1 MLAVSHLCS
10 GGGNDPAFF
19 HILVHVIT
27 RMINSGSLTLSTT
40 PKVLVYGRGRQLQAT
55 RASVLQ
61 VIDVSLIHTA
71 DLNG

>member
-1 MLAVSHLCS
+1 MLEVSHLCS

-40 PKVLVYGRGRQLQAT
+40 PKALVYGKGRQLEAM
-55 RASVLQ
+55 RAGVLQ
-61 VIDVSLIHTA
+61 VTDVSLIQHS
-71 DLNG
+71 